1 MKDEGLRTKNMF
13 EQAAAA
19 AAAAAAAREESW
31 LHD

>member
-19 AAAAAAAREESW
+19 AAREESW

>member
-19 AAAAAAAREESW
+19 AAAAAAREESW

>member
-19 AAAAAAAREESW
+19 AAAREESW

>member
-19 AAAAAAAREESW
+19 AAAAAREESW